1 MTRGREGILFFGA
14 VAIALQSQV
23 QLNVT
28 WIGPRGPPAYLTYA
42 WNDYPR
48 AMPFI
53 SADGLR
59 LPAAPFNAT
68 IVASA

>member
-1 MTRGREGILFFGA
+1 M
-14 VAIALQSQV
+14 IATLMRLCDSASPCVQL

-48 AMPFI
+48 AMSII
-53 SADGLR
+53 SADGFR
-59 LPAAPFNAT
+59 LPVGPFNASVNT
-68 IVASA
+68 STNSAF